1 MFRQWP
7 FLIPF
12 VSMASGLTVSVMLN
26 LTCSLQLL
34 VAIFA
39 CLFLSLFHR
48 DQRICSVCATL
59 FFFAWGLYALV
70 PLVTP
75 PVSLSRIESKISKSP
90 VILEGLVAK
99 RPTVGPDG
107 SRLVV
112 NAERLVLSN
121 RTEEVFGALM
131 LNVAHGD
138 LSYSIGDRI
147 RFKTTISFPRR
158 LGLPGEFDYP
168 RYLSFQ
174 GISAVGRVASQHE
187 ITLIRGGAE
196 ESFQRNIDVAA
207 KRLGDVIREA
217 LPDDR
222 ISSVI
227 TALLL
232 GDQKRIPKNLADAYT
247 RAGVNHI
254 LSISGFHVGIIA
266 AFISLVSLWVLKHF
280 ELLTL
285 MWNVRQVSV
294 ILAVPS
300 MLFYLFLTG
309 NAPATARS
317 VIMLIACALAL
328 YIERESDSINA
339 LLVAAFFLIAIDP
352 ATLFDISFQ
361 LSFLSLWG
369 IIIAVPA
376 LNKHIPDATPP
387 WAVKFIQFIAAS
399 VAATF
404 TTLIPVLYV
413 FKVASFNG
421 ILTNFLIVPL
431 LGYGAVIAGFCVL
444 PLISVFPA
452 FSNILLWPTAKLIYA
467 SNKIVELFSTLPVM
481 RFPNITSW
489 DMLFFL
495 LLMSIVTFVESQQ
508 KRLTFAAV
516 IPFAVIAM
524 HLAEPPAADNRLH
537 ITMLSVG
544 QCESLLLRLPDGSN
558 MLVDGG
564 GYLQDNDKDFGQ
576 RILLPALESLGV
588 RKIERIILTHD
599 HPDHIGGL
607 SFVVK
612 NMQVGSLL
620 TTSDTYSSIHFKELK
635 SALQERQV
643 QVTQLSAED
652 SIKLSGGVVLD
663 VLSPSKHNDSD
674 KKNVV
679 HDANEESLVFRIS
692 YGDFSMLFTADA
704 GFDAEH
710 HIITQGYELKS
721 TVLKVGHHGSGYSTS
736 DEFIN
741 LVQPRVA
748 LISVGAANSFGLP
761 SGRTLDLLKS
771 KRIEVYRTDLDG
783 TVELISDGSKK
794 VTVNANYRP
803 K

>member
-1 MFRQWP
+1 MSRQWP

-12 VSMASGLTVSVMLN
+12 VSMASGLTVSVL
-26 LTCSLQLL
+26 LDRSCSIQIL
-34 VAIFA
+34 VAVFA
-39 CLFLSLFHR
+39 CLLLSSLYR
-48 DQRICSVCATL
+48 DKRIFSACSVP
-59 FFFAWGLYALV
+59 FFFVWGLYALV
-70 PLVTP
+70 PWVTP
-75 PVSLSRIESKISKSP
+75 QESLFRIESKISKSP
-90 VILEGLVAK
+90 VIIEGLIAK

-112 NAERLVLSN
+112 NVERSVLLN
-121 RTEEVFGALM
+121 RTEMVSGTMM

-138 LSYSIGDRI
+138 VYFSMGDRI
-147 RFKTTISFPRR
+147 RFKTTISVPHR

-174 GISAVGRVASQHE
+174 GISAVGRVASRQD

-196 ESFQRNIDVAA
+196 ESVQRNIDIAA
-207 KRLGDVIREA
+207 KRLGDIIREA

-222 ISSVI
+222 ISSVL

-232 GDQKRIPKNLADAYT
+232 GDQKRIPKNLADSYT

-266 AFISLVSLWVLKHF
+266 AFISLVSLWILKHF
-280 ELLTL
+280 EALSL
-285 MWNVRQVSV
+285 MWNVRRASV
-294 ILAVPS
+294 LLAVPS

-339 LLVAAFFLIAIDP
+339 LLMAAFFLIAINP
-352 ATLFDISFQ
+352 TTLFDISFQ

-376 LNKHIPDATPP
+376 LTRYIPDKTPS
-387 WAVKFIQFIAAS
+387 WAVMFIQFIAAS
-399 VAATF
+399 IAATL

-444 PLISVFPA
+444 PLITVFPT
-452 FSNILLWPTAKLIYA
+452 FSNILLWPAAKLVIA
-467 SNKIVELFSTLPVM
+467 SNQIVEWFSTLPVI
-481 RFPNITSW
+481 RFPNVTSW
-489 DMLFFL
+489 DMLLFL
-495 LLMSIVTFVESQQ
+495 LLMSIVTFVQSRQ

-516 IPFAVIAM
+516 MPLAVIVM
-524 HLAEPPAADNRLH
+524 HLTGPPQSDGRLH
-537 ITMLSVG
+537 ISMLSVG
-544 QCESLLLRLPDGSN
+544 QCESLLLRLPDGSS

-564 GYLQDNDKDFGQ
+564 GYLQENGNDFGQ
-576 RILLPALESLGV
+576 RILVPALESLGI
-588 RKIERIILTHD
+588 RKIDRIILTHD

-607 SFVVK
+607 SFAVK
-612 NMQVGSLL
+612 NMQIGSLL
-620 TTSDTYSSIHFKELK
+620 TTSNTLKSVHFKELK
-635 SALQERQV
+635 SALEERQI
-643 QVTQLSAED
+643 QVEELAAGD
-652 SIKLSGGVVLD
+652 SIKLSSGVVLD
-663 VLSPSKHNDSD
+663 VLSPHKQAVSGEV
-674 KKNVV
+674 NVV

-704 GFDAEH
+704 GFDAERH
-710 HIITQGYELKS
+710 MISRGIELKS

-736 DEFIN
+736 EEFID
-741 LVQPRVA
+741 LVRPSIA
-748 LISVGAANSFGLP
+748 LISVGAGNRFGLP
-761 SGRTLDLLKS
+761 SARTLDLLRS
-771 KRIEVYRTDLDG
+771 KGVEVYRTDLDG
-783 TVELISDGSKK
+783 TVELISDGSR
-794 VTVNANYRP
+794 VTVHAKYRP
-803 K
+803 ND